1 MELKQY
7 QIILVNLNP
16 TLGTEMNK
24 TRPCVIVSPDEMN
37 KYLKTI
43 VIVPI
48 TCQMKSYP
56 TRFII
61 TNKDIIGSMVFDQLR
76 TIDKLRTIKIIGNL
90 NTKDI
95 INTKQL
101 IREIFVD

>member
-48 TCQMKSYP
+48 IPK
-56 TRFII
+56 
-61 TNKDIIGSMVFDQLR
+61 
-76 TIDKLRTIKIIGNL
+76 
-90 NTKDI
+90 
-95 INTKQL
+95 
-101 IREIFVD
+101 

>member
-43 VIVPI
+43 VIIPI
-48 TCQMKSYP
+48 TSQMKSYP
-56 TRFII
+56 TRVLIS
-61 TNKDIIGSMVFDQLR
+61 NNDIVGNMAIDQIR
-76 TIDKLRTIKIIGNL
+76 TIDKSRVIKILGNL
-90 NTKDI
+90 SQQEQLNVKRI
-95 INTKQL
+95 IKET
-101 IREIFVD
+101 FVD